1 MLASCPAKL
10 YRTIVMYIFEF
21 LFHLQYF
28 HIYFSALF
36 LVMLYYY
43 KEMDSSCWS
52 VGNLHPGDVIG
63 PSVFMPWQ
71 MRGGAAV

>member
-21 LFHLQYF
+21 LHHLQYF
-28 HIYFSALF
+28 HISFSAFF

-43 KEMDSSCWS
+43 KEMASSCWS
-52 VGNLHPGDVIG
+52 V
-63 PSVFMPWQ
+63 
-71 MRGGAAV
+71 